1 MKISRFASALAAAA
15 MLAAPVVAEAGTRAS
30 GSSVYATEGYA
41 ANRASTSVKADNDLK
56 PAYWI
61 IILLSGGAA
70 AYGISRAL
78 DNKSSGAN

>member
-1 MKISRFASALAAAA
+1 MKVSRFASALAAAA

-30 GSSVYATEGYA
+30 GSSVYSAS
-41 ANRASTSVKADNDLK
+41 RASTSVKAENDLK

>member
-1 MKISRFASALAAAA
+1 MAFSRIASALAASA
-15 MLAAPVVAEAGTRAS
+15 LVVAPVAAEAGTRAS
-30 GSSVYATEGYA
+30 NSAVYATGSYSA
-41 ANRASTSVKADNDLK
+41 SRVSTSVKADNGLK